1 MYKGIVVKNLINK
14 YVIIDLS
21 QKKTIIA
28 QPKGK
33 IKDFN
38 QKNITTKSL
47 YHCPIKIGDIVEYE
61 FKYNNFFIINI
72 QTRKNELER
81 PHIVNIDQVLLIFS
95 LTEPKIDF
103 KLLDKF
109 LIILQ
114 RLNIQIILIFTKRDL
129 IDQEQFQYIKNQ
141 LSYYE
146 KWYSVIYINAKQ
158 KNNINYIIEQLKN
171 KITIMAG
178 QTGVGKSTLFNNL
191 TSLKVKTQPISIHSF
206 KGKHTTTS
214 SQLYMCHQGY
224 LADTPGFSKLTLSN
238 LKTNE
243 IKNFYPDFNSISE
256 QCFFGNNCLHIEE
269 KKCKIIENY
278 QKGLIT
284 KSRYLNYLFLVK
296 QNKNNTN

>member
-1 MYKGIVVKNLINK
+1 MHKGIIIKNLITK
-14 YVIIDLS
+14 YVVIDLLH
-21 QKKTIIA
+21 KNTIMA

-33 IKDFN
+33 MENFN
-38 QKNITTKSL
+38 KKNKITKSL

-61 FKYNNFFIINI
+61 SKQNNFFIINV
-72 QTRKNELER
+72 QKRKNELER
-81 PHIVNIDQVLLIFS
+81 PNIANIDQVLLIFS
-95 LTEPKIDF
+95 LTEPIIDF

-114 RLNIQIILIFTKRDL
+114 KLNIKIILILTKRDL
-129 IDQEQFQYIKNQ
+129 ITKEKLKYIQPQ

-158 KNNINYIIEQLKN
+158 KNTINSIIKTLKN
-171 KITIMAG
+171 KTTILAG

-191 TSLKVKTQPISIHSF
+191 TSLNVKTQSISTHSL

-224 LADTPGFSKLTLSN
+224 LADTPGFSKLKLSN
-238 LKTNE
+238 LKNHE
-243 IKNFYPDFNSISE
+243 IKNFYPDFCSISE

-278 QKGLIT
+278 QKGLII
-284 KSRYLNYLFLVK
+284 KSRYLNYVSLVK
-296 QNKNNTN
+296 QNKNK

>member
-1 MYKGIVVKNLINK
+1 MYKGIVVKNLITK

-21 QKKTIIA
+21 KKTTIIA

-38 QKNITTKSL
+38 QKKITTKSI

-61 FKYNNFFIINI
+61 FKYNNFLIINI
-72 QTRKNELER
+72 QNRKNELER
-81 PHIVNIDQVLLIFS
+81 PNIANIDQVLLIFS
-95 LTEPKIDF
+95 LTKPKIDF

-114 RLNIQIILIFTKRDL
+114 RLNIKIILILTKRDL
-129 IDQEQFQYIKNQ
+129 INQEQFEYIQNQ
-141 LSYYE
+141 ISYYE
-146 KWYSVIYINAKQ
+146 KWYSVIYMNAKQ
-158 KNNINYIIEQLKN
+158 KKDINYIIAKLKN
-171 KITIMAG
+171 KITILAG

-191 TSLKVKTQPISIHSF
+191 TSLRVKTQPISLTSLR
-206 KGKHTTTS
+206 GKHTTTGA
-214 SQLYMCHQGY
+214 QLYMCHQGY
-224 LADTPGFSKLTLSN
+224 LADTPGFSKLKLSN

-284 KSRYLNYLFLVK
+284 ESRYFNYVFLVK
-296 QNKNNTN
+296 QNKKNKN